1 MQFFIPTFLD
11 FLKLREKWPVRQ
23 LDCLYVG
30 RSPFAAFAMA
40 TKKIE
45 IDSFPHISSFTEI
58 NSRERERHDCMESKQ
73 WTHAQSMCMCLLRK
87 GNFPLAGV

>member
-58 NSRERERHDCMESKQ
+58 NSRERERHDCIHGIKTMDSRAIDVHVFAKE
-73 WTHAQSMCMCLLRK
+73 R
-87 GNFPLAGV
+87 